1 MTTEEMLDLLRS
13 VAERVINPRF
23 RHLEGAQVDEKHP
36 GDYVTVADREAEVL
50 ITEAIAAAHPDAVIV
65 GEEAAF
71 CDPQIIDR
79 FQRADHGFTVDPIDG
94 TSNFVR
100 GDPRYAVMVSETR
113 GGQVVRAWIWQP
125 QTQRA
130 LVAERGQGMWVN
142 GERMQGRLPGFP
154 AFGAGSDRS
163 WSDFR
168 LGDRVHPVRTIS
180 CAGFDYWSVVTGEFD
195 AVTYL
200 RPMPWDHLPGSLML
214 HEIGGAM
221 YEVTGKDYSPATDV
235 RMPIVGAV
243 TEVLARNLVDMFDP
257 ERLGLP
263 DILP

>member
-1 MTTEEMLDLLRS
+1 MTTEEMLELLRG
-13 VAERVINPRF
+13 VAERVITPRF
-23 RHLEGAQVDEKHP
+23 RRLEGDQVDEKHP
-36 GDYVTVADREAEVL
+36 GDYVTIADREAEAL
-50 ITEAIAAAHPDAVIV
+50 LTEAIAAAHPDAVIV

-71 CDPQIIDR
+71 GDPSIIER
-79 FQRADHGFTVDPIDG
+79 FQCADHGFTIDPIDG

-100 GDPRYAVMVSETR
+100 GDERHAVMVAETR
-113 GGQVVRAWIWQP
+113 DAQVVRSWIWQP
-125 QTQRA
+125 QTARA
-130 LVAERGQGMWVN
+130 LVAERGHGLWVN
-142 GERMQGRLPGFP
+142 GVRMSGRLPGFP

-168 LGDRVHPVRTIS
+168 LGERVHPVRTNS

-221 YEVTGKDYSPATDV
+221 YEVTGREYTPATDV

-243 TEVLARNLVDMFDP
+243 TENLAHALVQMFDP
-257 ERLGLP
+257 ARLGLP
-263 DILP
+263 DILD